1 MKKII
6 VLLSLLLL
14 TGCTKN
20 NEQMEY
26 IFFKSS
32 ATKGTINRAYDLTY
46 NEWISEETIE
56 KLKEDPEV
64 EVDEAYMFPIY
75 YQPNGINVSDILESP
90 LDWHLILNGEEVR
103 NKETGLRPCVEGEE
117 CLGSYQYF
125 GIAPF
130 KNIEELEN
138 NCVKKFNGELKE
150 GYIPM
155 YIPEQDAITVAG
167 VDEINKLPESY
178 SDELLLIEPV
188 MTPTGIHDGVYD
200 MKIIYLYCQIVGFYK
215 SPTGVYDY
223 IPLEDMNRIVQE
235 NAENE
240 IKPMDYIIT
249 TNKKKAKQIQKMEDY
264 LHLCQRWTKDKDY
277 YGNVRGIVDE
287 TYQKGK

>member
-6 VLLSLLLL
+6 ILLSLLLL
-14 TGCTKN
+14 TGCTKS

-32 ATKGTINRAYDLTY
+32 ANNGMPHRAYDFTY
-46 NEWISEETIE
+46 NEWINEDTIE
-56 KLKEDPEV
+56 KLKQDPEI
-64 EVDEAYMFPIY
+64 EVDDAYIFPIY
-75 YQPNGINVSDILESP
+75 YRPNGINVDYILEKP
-90 LDWHLILNGEEVR
+90 LDWHLILNGKEVR

-138 NCVKKFNGELKE
+138 NCVKKFNGEVKE

-155 YIPEQDAITVAG
+155 YIVENDYITMAG
-167 VDEINKLPESY
+167 VDEINNLPESY

-188 MTPTGIHDGVYD
+188 MTPTGMHDGIYD
-200 MKIIYLYCQIVGFYK
+200 MKVISITFQIVGFYK
-215 SPTGVYDY
+215 SPGGMYDY

-235 NAENE
+235 NAEGE

-249 TNKKKAKQIQKMEDY
+249 TNEKKAKQIRKMEDNLY
-264 LHLCQRWTKDKDY
+264 LCPRWSNDLNPLGDPF
-277 YGNVRGIVDE
+277 GLIDE
-287 TYQKGK
+287 DF